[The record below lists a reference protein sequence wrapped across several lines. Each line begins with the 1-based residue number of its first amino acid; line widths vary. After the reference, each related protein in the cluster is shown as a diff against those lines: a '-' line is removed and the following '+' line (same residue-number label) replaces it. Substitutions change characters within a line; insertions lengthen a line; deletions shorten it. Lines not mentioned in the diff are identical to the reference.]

1 MLSELARHHAAGV
14 FLSITTLDTELR
26 KVMEPRTSPPAARLA
41 AIRELAAAGIPVGVN
56 VAPIIPGLTDH
67 EMPAI
72 LKAAAEAGAT
82 SAGYTVVRLPYAVA
96 PLFEKWLET
105 HFPDRKEKVLNRL
118 RAMRGGKLYDAQW
131 GKRFSGEGIFA
142 EQIAQMFEV
151 ARRKAGIQKRQ
162 AANFPRRHFVVQAA
176 RNFRYSPDVQTL
188 VEDFLQYLRHERG
201 QSDNT
206 AKTYAALL
214 GKFTAWAA
222 KQNLTD
228 WKSVELKHLMAFLQH
243 ERARPLADEPE
254 ESTKRLSGESVYLE
268 IAALRAFY
276 KFAENEKFLPA
287 NIAENLSLPRRWKR
301 LPKAL
306 SNDEIAKL
314 LAPETPETPE
324 NLCDQAIL
332 ELAYASGLRL
342 SELKN
347 LRLEQLHLD
356 AGFINV
362 IGKGNKERVVPVG
375 KKAVESLNRYIEI
388 GRPKLVTAKSPAN
401 VFLTKRGTP
410 FAAVTL
416 WLHIKNR
423 VRRAGVERNITP
435 HMLRHSFATH
445 LLEHGA
451 DLRVIQELLGH
462 ANISTTEIYT
472 HVTGNRL
479 REIHRKFHP
488 RA

>member
-1 MLSELARHHAAGV
+1 M
-14 FLSITTLDTELR
+14 
-26 KVMEPRTSPPAARLA
+26 
-41 AIRELAAAGIPVGVN
+41 
-56 VAPIIPGLTDH
+56 
-67 EMPAI
+67 
-72 LKAAAEAGAT
+72 
-82 SAGYTVVRLPYAVA
+82 
-96 PLFEKWLET
+96 
-105 HFPDRKEKVLNRL
+105 
-118 RAMRGGKLYDAQW
+118 
-131 GKRFSGEGIFA
+131 
-142 EQIAQMFEV
+142 
-151 ARRKAGIQKRQ
+151 
-162 AANFPRRHFVVQAA
+162 
-176 RNFRYSPDVQTL
+176 QTL

-214 GKFTAWAA
+214 GKFTALAA

-228 WKSVELKHLMAFLQH
+228 WQSVELKHLMAFLQH
-243 ERARPLADEPE
+243 ERARPLADEPK

-268 IAALRAFY
+268 IAALRSFY
-276 KFAENEKFLPA
+276 KFAENEKLLPA

-306 SNDEIAKL
+306 SDAEIKKVLMTGDEIEKSFDMVL
-314 LAPETPETPE
+314 PPTPE

-375 KKAVESLNRYIEI
+375 RKAIAALNRYIEA
-388 GRPKLVTAKSPAN
+388 GRPKLVTPKSPAN

-462 ANISTTEIYT
+462 ASIGTTEIYT
-472 HVTGNRL
+472 HVTGQRL
-479 REIHRKFHP
+479 REVHRKFHP
-488 RA
+488 RP

>member
-1 MLSELARHHAAGV
+1 MNS
-14 FLSITTLDTELR
+14 
-26 KVMEPRTSPPAARLA
+26 
-41 AIRELAAAGIPVGVN
+41 
-56 VAPIIPGLTDH
+56 
-67 EMPAI
+67 
-72 LKAAAEAGAT
+72 
-82 SAGYTVVRLPYAVA
+82 
-96 PLFEKWLET
+96 
-105 HFPDRKEKVLNRL
+105 
-118 RAMRGGKLYDAQW
+118 
-131 GKRFSGEGIFA
+131 
-142 EQIAQMFEV
+142 
-151 ARRKAGIQKRQ
+151 
-162 AANFPRRHFVVQAA
+162 
-176 RNFRYSPDVQTL
+176 L

-214 GKFTAWAA
+214 GKFTDWAA

-243 ERARPLADEPE
+243 ERTRNTSVGRSNSKV
-254 ESTKRLSGESVYLE
+254 ESQKNSPRRLSGESVYLE

-276 KFAENEKFLPA
+276 KFAENENLLPA

-306 SNDEIAKL
+306 SNDEIKKL
-314 LAPETPETPE
+314 LEPENPETPES
-324 NLCDQAIL
+324 LCDQAIL

-347 LRLEQLHLD
+347 LRLEQLHLE

-375 KKAVESLNRYIEI
+375 KKAVEALNRYIEI
-388 GRPKLVTAKSPAN
+388 GRTKLVTPKSPAN
-401 VFLTKRGTP
+401 VFLTRRGTP
-410 FAAVTL
+410 FASVTL

-423 VRRAGVERNITP
+423 VRRAGVERNMTP

-479 REIHRKFHP
+479 REIHKKFHP

>member
-1 MLSELARHHAAGV
+1 M
-14 FLSITTLDTELR
+14 
-26 KVMEPRTSPPAARLA
+26 
-41 AIRELAAAGIPVGVN
+41 
-56 VAPIIPGLTDH
+56 
-67 EMPAI
+67 
-72 LKAAAEAGAT
+72 
-82 SAGYTVVRLPYAVA
+82 
-96 PLFEKWLET
+96 
-105 HFPDRKEKVLNRL
+105 
-118 RAMRGGKLYDAQW
+118 
-131 GKRFSGEGIFA
+131 
-142 EQIAQMFEV
+142 
-151 ARRKAGIQKRQ
+151 Q
-162 AANFPRRHFVVQAA
+162 A
-176 RNFRYSPDVQTL
+176 L

-206 AKTYAALL
+206 AKTYSALL
-214 GKFTAWAA
+214 GKFTAWAED
-222 KQNLTD
+222 QGLTA
-228 WKSVELKHLMAFLQH
+228 WTQVELKHLMAFLQQ
-243 ERARPLADEPE
+243 ERARPLADEPKD
-254 ESTKRLSGESVYLE
+254 SAKRLSGESVYLE
-268 IAALRAFY
+268 IAVLRALY
-276 KFAENEKFLPA
+276 KFAENEKLLPA
-287 NIAENLSLPRRWKR
+287 NLAEHLSLPRRWKR

-306 SNDEIAKL
+306 SHAEITRL
-314 LAPETPETPE
+314 LIPETPATPE
-324 NLCDQAIL
+324 SLCDQAIL

-347 LRLEQLHLD
+347 LRLEQLHTD

-375 KKAVESLNRYIEI
+375 KMANAALNQFIAT
-388 GRPKLVTAKSPAN
+388 GRPKFVTPKSPAN

-416 WLHIKNR
+416 WLRIKKR
-423 VRRAGVERNITP
+423 VRRSGIERNITP

-462 ANISTTEIYT
+462 ASISTTEIYT

>member
-1 MLSELARHHAAGV
+1 M
-14 FLSITTLDTELR
+14 
-26 KVMEPRTSPPAARLA
+26 
-41 AIRELAAAGIPVGVN
+41 
-56 VAPIIPGLTDH
+56 
-67 EMPAI
+67 
-72 LKAAAEAGAT
+72 
-82 SAGYTVVRLPYAVA
+82 
-96 PLFEKWLET
+96 
-105 HFPDRKEKVLNRL
+105 
-118 RAMRGGKLYDAQW
+118 
-131 GKRFSGEGIFA
+131 
-142 EQIAQMFEV
+142 
-151 ARRKAGIQKRQ
+151 Q
-162 AANFPRRHFVVQAA
+162 A
-176 RNFRYSPDVQTL
+176 L

-214 GKFTAWAA
+214 GQFTTWAEKQGLTAWA
-222 KQNLTD
+222 Q
-228 WKSVELKHLMAFLQH
+228 VELKHLMAFLQD
-243 ERARPLADEPE
+243 ERARPLADEPK

-276 KFAENEKFLPA
+276 KFAENEKLLPA
-287 NIAENLSLPRRWKR
+287 NLAENLSLPRRWKR

-306 SNDEIAKL
+306 SHAEITRL
-314 LAPETPETPE
+314 LAPEAPETPES
-324 NLCDQAIL
+324 LCDQAIL

-347 LRLEQLHLD
+347 LRLEQLHTD

-375 KKAVESLNRYIEI
+375 KVAVAALHRFITV
-388 GRPKLVTAKSPAN
+388 GRPKLVTPKSPAN

-423 VRRAGVERNITP
+423 VQRSGIERNITP

-462 ANISTTEIYT
+462 ASIGTTEIYT
-472 HVTGNRL
+472 HVTGGRL